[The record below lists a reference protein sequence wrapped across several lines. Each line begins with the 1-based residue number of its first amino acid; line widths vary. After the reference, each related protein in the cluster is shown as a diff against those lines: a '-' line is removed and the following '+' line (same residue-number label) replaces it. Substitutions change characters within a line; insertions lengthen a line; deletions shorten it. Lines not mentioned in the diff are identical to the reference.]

1 MTAVAVGALTQHAV
15 DARAPSVLLAETC
28 PVATAAVTQFNPTG
42 AEQCFTVP
50 PGVTEVE
57 AILIGGFGGTGYNP
71 TSGASSLGGNGAGV
85 QAVVNVTPGE
95 RLYVEVA
102 SAGYPG
108 GTVVGAGAGGGNGGG
123 NGGSSALAPGSPPA
137 AGGGGATDL
146 RSAPWV
152 RCGPTPAAVASLAS
166 RILVAGGGGGGGE
179 TNGNSAATAVAAA
192 ASPRGRRNQAP
203 TASRRPRE
211 DGKGGGGATGATARR
226 RRGRGLGGRHS
237 RGPRALPAAVATA
250 GTAPAAAVAV
260 AATSGAAAVVVAP
273 REPPDRAPAV
283 VAAAGPA
290 TPTPCSPATRRRE
303 CQRSRPRGRGRGRS
317 SSTRC
322 SPVPH
327 AELRPRCLER
337 RFRRQRGRE
346 RLAARR
352 PHHLLLEGDWIAP
365 GRRGA
370 D

>member
-28 PVATAAVTQFNPTG
+28 PVATAAITQFNPTG

-179 TNGNSAATAVAAA
+179 TNGNSASDGGGRGGIAAGTAQPGTDGQ
-192 ASPRGRRNQAP
+192 SETTQ
-203 TASRRPRE
+203 
-211 DGKGGGGATGATARR
+211 DGKGGGGATGATPGA
-226 RRGRGLGGRHS
+226 GGAAGS
-237 RGPRALPAAVATA
+237 VGGTPGPPALPAAVGTA

-273 REPPDRAPAV
+273 RELPDRAPAV

-303 CQRSRPRGRGRGRS
+303 SRRSRPRGRGRGRS

-322 SPVPH
+322 SPR
-327 AELRPRCLER
+327 APR
-337 RFRRQRGRE
+337 
-346 RLAARR
+346 
-352 PHHLLLEGDWIAP
+352 
-365 GRRGA
+365 
-370 D
+370 